1 MKITDEMLDNI
12 ANLAKLKIHP
22 DEREELKKD
31 MTSILEWVDKLS
43 EVDISDIE
51 PLLHIS
57 AEQNRVR
64 DDENPENISKE
75 DALKNAP
82 IEKDGFFVVPKVIK
96 KGK

>member
-12 ANLAKLKIHP
+12 AKLARLKIHES
-22 DEREELKKD
+22 ERENLKKD

-43 EVDISDIE
+43 EVDTSSIE

-57 AEQNRVR
+57 AEQNRIR
-64 DDENPENISKE
+64 EDKDPLNISKK